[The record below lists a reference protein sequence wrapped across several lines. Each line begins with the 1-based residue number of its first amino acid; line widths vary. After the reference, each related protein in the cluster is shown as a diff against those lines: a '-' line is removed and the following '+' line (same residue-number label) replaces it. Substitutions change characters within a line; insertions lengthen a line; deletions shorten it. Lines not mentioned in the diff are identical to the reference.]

1 MSYGIQVFNNNG
13 NVLIDTLAQSQMQ
26 ITQVTTHAI
35 GTAGNLTRGDGEFI
49 LWSPQHNSGGNF
61 TTTKFSQASNS
72 DLITNH
78 GTDAVNVIRLR
89 DVAEATVPT
98 RSSSDQYGIETY
110 NANNVVTYSD
120 LFATSYKI
128 LAIYPPGTITGGD
141 TIYTGSTD
149 EDEHV
154 YVGAGSPWYFDN
166 SYTLIKFGNFKVTS
180 NSITFENHLIIPSA
194 SFNGVYPNHSTVVV
208 LKIRNT

>member
-13 NVLIDTLAQSQMQ
+13 NVLLDTLAQSQMQ

-35 GTAGNLTRGDGEFI
+35 GTAGNLDRGDGEFI

-61 TTTKFSQASNS
+61 TTTKFSQANNS
-72 DLITNH
+72 DLITNN
-78 GTDAVNVIRLR
+78 GADAVNVIRLR
-89 DVAEATVPT
+89 DVAEADTT

-120 LFATSYKI
+120 LFVPSYKI

-141 TIYTGSTD
+141 TVYTGSTD

-154 YVGAGSPWYFDN
+154 YVGAGSPWYFAN
-166 SYTLIKFGNFKVTS
+166 NYLTVKFGNFKVTS
-180 NSITFENHLIIPSA
+180 NSITFENHIIVPAASSNKVYSCLLYTSPS
-194 SFNGVYPNHSTVVV
+194 P
-208 LKIRNT
+208 RD